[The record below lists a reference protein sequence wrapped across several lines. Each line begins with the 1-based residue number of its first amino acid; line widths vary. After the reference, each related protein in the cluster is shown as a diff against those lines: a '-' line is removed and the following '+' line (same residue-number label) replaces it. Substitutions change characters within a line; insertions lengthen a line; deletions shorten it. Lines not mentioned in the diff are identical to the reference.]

1 MVVVDILRILI
12 QFVFRVTFGM
22 ALAMGVTSPRLVTS
36 GYFQKHLWVLMGLNT
51 LAALAAFSSRSLG
64 APWASPAIVWLG
76 ASLSFA
82 CYAGSVLWL
91 YESRHWGR
99 RLLFVVAGVGLLA
112 AVAATAPPRLP
123 RSLESD
129 AGRSPVSAGAN
140 AADSRVADSVAADSV
155 AADSVAAD
163 SVAADSVAAGQQA
176 TGGSASWW
184 RLVAAADVASGGLVL
199 GATLA
204 AMFLGHWYLNTP
216 TMELRPLR
224 RLLLLMLA
232 AVAVRAVFAAGS
244 TGLRVFSTDEAIATQ
259 FWLFLALRWL
269 AGIVGVLGMGWMAWE
284 TLRIPNTQS
293 ATGVLYAGVILSF
306 IGELVAQLL
315 SAGQLFPV

>member
-1 MVVVDILRILI
+1 MIDILRILI
-12 QFVFRVTFGM
+12 QFVFRVTFGL

-51 LAALAAFSSRSLG
+51 VAALAAFSSRSLG
-64 APWASPAIVWLG
+64 AAWASPAIVWLG
-76 ASLSFA
+76 GFLSFA

-91 YESRHWGR
+91 YESRQWGR
-99 RLLFVVAGVGLLA
+99 RLLFVVAGIGLLA
-112 AVAATAPPRLP
+112 AVVATATPNAPRPLTSDARRLP
-123 RSLESD
+123 
-129 AGRSPVSAGAN
+129 ASADAN
-140 AADSRVADSVAADSV
+140 ASDSRLADTLAADT
-155 AADSVAAD
+155 
-163 SVAADSVAAGQQA
+163 VAAGSQA
-176 TGGSASWW
+176 TAGPANWW
-184 RLVAAADVASGGLVL
+184 RLVVAADVASGGLVL

-244 TGLRVFSTDEAIATQ
+244 TGLRMSSSDGALAAQ
-259 FWLFLALRWL
+259 FWLFLTLRWL
-269 AGIVGVLGMGWMAWE
+269 AGIVGVFGMGWMAWE
-284 TLRIPNTQS
+284 TLRIPHTQS

-315 SAGQLFPV
+315 SAGQFFPV

>member
-1 MVVVDILRILI
+1 MIDILRILI
-12 QFVFRVTFGM
+12 QFVFRVTFGL

-51 LAALAAFSSRSLG
+51 VAALAAFSSRSLG
-64 APWASPAIVWLG
+64 ASWASPAIVWLG
-76 ASLSFA
+76 GFLSFA

-91 YESRHWGR
+91 YESRQWGR
-99 RLLFVVAGVGLLA
+99 RLLFVVAGIGLLA
-112 AVAATAPPRLP
+112 AVVATATPNAPRPLTSDARRLP
-123 RSLESD
+123 
-129 AGRSPVSAGAN
+129 ASADAN
-140 AADSRVADSVAADSV
+140 ASDSRLADTLAADTL
-155 AADSVAAD
+155 AADKLAAD
-163 SVAADSVAAGQQA
+163 TLAADTLAAGSQA
-176 TGGSASWW
+176 TAGPANWW
-184 RLVAAADVASGGLVL
+184 RLVVAADVASGGLVL

-244 TGLRVFSTDEAIATQ
+244 TGLRMYSSDEAIATQ
-259 FWLFLALRWL
+259 FWLFLTLRWL
-269 AGIVGVLGMGWMAWE
+269 AGIVGVFGMGWMAWE

-315 SAGQLFPV
+315 SAGQFFPV